1 MKKFLNN
8 QRFLIGIFIFVVAK
22 TVYELRTTWKEGE
35 ILFWGITCLLVIV
48 SIAIFMN
55 KREKQLNEA
64 EEATKVEKDNPNY

>member
-55 KREKQLNEA
+55 KREKQLKDEA
-64 EEATKVEKDNPNY
+64 EKVEKNDSNR